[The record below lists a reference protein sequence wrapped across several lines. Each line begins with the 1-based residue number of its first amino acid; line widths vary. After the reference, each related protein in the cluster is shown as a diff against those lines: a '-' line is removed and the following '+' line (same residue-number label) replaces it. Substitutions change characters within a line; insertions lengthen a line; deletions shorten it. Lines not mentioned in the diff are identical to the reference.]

1 MIVLERRGLQ
11 REDNSLREKE
21 NFHSGLEVEGAANLR
36 VKRKEIKARK
46 VILK

>member
-11 REDNSLREKE
+11 REDNSLREE
-21 NFHSGLEVEGAANLR
+21 NFHPGLEVEGAENLR
-36 VKRKEIKARK
+36 VKRKEIKARR